1 MNYLVTG
8 GAGFIGSHLCECLLA
23 QGHTLVALDNFNDYY
38 DPRLKRRNVAPLLQN
53 RGFTLIEADI
63 LDLERLQQIFSKHA
77 FDAVIHLAAR
87 AGVRPSIAQPLLYEQ
102 VNVLGTMHLLELA
115 RQHEIPKFIFGST
128 SSVYGENRKVPFS
141 EDDAVD
147 NPISPYAATKKAG
160 ELICYTYHHLHGLK
174 VSCLRFFTVYGP
186 RQRPDMAIHKF
197 TQLLAAGQK
206 VPMFGDGTT
215 KRDYTFITDIVDG
228 VCRALERCSSYHIYN
243 LGESRTIELR
253 SLIDLIAQNLGMEA
267 RIERLPMQPGDVPIT
282 YADVTRAQREL
293 GYQPSTD
300 IEHGVRLF
308 VEWFKEAHRLK

>member
-1 MNYLVTG
+1 MNCLVTG
-8 GAGFIGSHLCECLLA
+8 GAGFIGSHLCEQLLA
-23 QGHTLVALDNFNDYY
+23 QGHSVVALDNFNDYY
-38 DPRLKRRNVAPLLQN
+38 DPRLKRRNVEPLLL
-53 RGFTLIEADI
+53 RPGFKLIEADI
-63 LDLERLQQIFSKHA
+63 LEMARLQEIFGQFS
-77 FDAVIHLAAR
+77 FDAIIHLAAR

-102 VNVLGTMHLLELA
+102 VNVLGTMQLLEMA
-115 RQHEIPKFIFGST
+115 RQHQIPKFIFGST

-141 EDDAVD
+141 EDDPVD

-197 TQLLAAGQK
+197 TQLIAAGQK

-228 VCRALERCSSYHIYN
+228 ICRALEHCSSYHLYN

-253 SLIDLIAQNLGMEA
+253 SLIELIAKSLGKEA
-267 RIERLPMQPGDVPIT
+267 RIERLPLQPGDVPIT
-282 YADVTRAQREL
+282 YADVSRAQREL
-293 GYQPSTD
+293 GYQPRTD
-300 IEHGVRLF
+300 IEPGVRLF
-308 VEWFKEAHRLK
+308 VEWFKEVHRLK